1 MEEFTKIIKN
11 LFREK
16 INIVIALLVTILAV
30 NVFEFKYNTDNY
42 IKINK
47 KVDFR
52 YFNLNRS
59 LEDIHNIEIN
69 TLNGEIKNT
78 KH

>member
-30 NVFEFKYNTDNY
+30 NIFEFKYNTDNY

>member
-1 MEEFTKIIKN
+1 M
-11 LFREK
+11 
-16 INIVIALLVTILAV
+16 LLVTILAV
-30 NVFEFKYNTDNY
+30 NIFEFKYNSDNY

>member
-11 LFREK
+11 LCREK

-30 NVFEFKYNTDNY
+30 NIFEFKYNSDNY

-59 LEDIHNIEIN
+59 LEDIHNIEID
-69 TLNGEIKNT
+69 TLNGEIKT
-78 KH
+78 PRH

>member
-16 INIVIALLVTILAV
+16 INIVIVLLVIILAV
-30 NVFEFKYNTDNY
+30 NVFEFKYNSDNY

-52 YFNLNRS
+52 YFNLNRC

>member
-1 MEEFTKIIKN
+1 MEEFTKIIKK

-16 INIVIALLVTILAV
+16 INIVIVLLVTILAV
-30 NVFEFKYNTDNY
+30 NIFEFKYNSDNY

>member
-30 NVFEFKYNTDNY
+30 NIFEFKYNSDNY

-59 LEDIHNIEIN
+59 LEDIHNIEID
-69 TLNGEIKNT
+69 TLNGEIKT
-78 KH
+78 PRH

>member
-16 INIVIALLVTILAV
+16 INIVIVLLVTILAV
-30 NVFEFKYNTDNY
+30 NIFEFKYNSDNY

>member
-16 INIVIALLVTILAV
+16 INIVIALLVTTLAV
-30 NVFEFKYNTDNY
+30 NIFEFKYNSDNY

>member
-30 NVFEFKYNTDNY
+30 NIFEFKYNTDNY

-47 KVDFR
+47 KIDFR

>member
-30 NVFEFKYNTDNY
+30 NIFEFKYNSDNY